1 MSTNPGSTNQAGA
14 RPNDMDPARQD
25 PARQDPAASD
35 PMADEKVQLQLAIF
49 EVTRDA
55 EGKSLEEIR
64 EMLLA
69 AFSRHGV
76 EPPPGTWVE
85 SVASSAFYGEPYI
98 VDLSAAVA
106 ADAVVPAPNDDVRER
121 LASAREL
128 QQEKLPAGIFPAPD
142 EWKLSPDEVTTTGPG
157 HQRRGAFRVLAPA
170 AGASRRLLTAA
181 GLAAAVLVALVAA
194 RASRR
199 PTSDSGKS

>member
-1 MSTNPGSTNQAGA
+1 MSSNPGSRNQAG
-14 RPNDMDPARQD
+14 REPLDVDPTGEDSSAK
-25 PARQDPAASD
+25 D

-55 EGKSLEEIR
+55 EGKSLDEIR
-64 EMLLA
+64 EMLLG

-76 EPPPGTWVE
+76 APPPGTWVE

-106 ADAVVPAPNDDVRER
+106 ADAVMPAPNDDVRER

-128 QQEKLPAGIFPAPD
+128 QQEKLPAGIFPAPN
-142 EWKLSPDEVTTTGPG
+142 EWNIPAGESAGGSTRTASLASLTRWEG
-157 HQRRGAFRVLAPA
+157 GAALA
-170 AGASRRLLTAA
+170 
-181 GLAAAVLVALVAA
+181 LAALAVAA
-194 RASRR
+194 VVAVIAVRAGTGRTGAGRSRVD
-199 PTSDSGKS
+199 T